1 MNELGDCMAI
11 IIGMLGALLKGIKNR
26 LSIKSLFI
34 TMVIAGILCF
44 SITGVIEMFY
54 TELPPNVVILISF
67 VVGWLTNEI
76 TEKLDLLID
85 DIYDYVK
92 QKLKNKK

>member
-26 LSIKSLFI
+26 LSIKSLII
-34 TMVIAGILCF
+34 TMTIAGIICF

-54 TELPPNVVILISF
+54 TDLPPKVVILISF
-67 VVGWLTNEI
+67 IVGWLTNEI
-76 TEKLDLLID
+76 TDKLDLLID
-85 DIYDYVK
+85 DIYDYIK
-92 QKLKNKK
+92 DKLKTKK